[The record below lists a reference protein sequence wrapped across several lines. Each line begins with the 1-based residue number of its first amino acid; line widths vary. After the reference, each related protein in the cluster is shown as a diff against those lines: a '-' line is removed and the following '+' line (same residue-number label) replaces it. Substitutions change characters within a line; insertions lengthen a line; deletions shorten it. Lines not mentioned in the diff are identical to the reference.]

1 MLTDKGNDKRR
12 GIFRVSA
19 TPQLK
24 MTLSLS
30 LSLPV
35 VSTVYNEA
43 MMLVCAVNFAIFFL
57 LNALSESSALSANPE
72 KHSAKSLRDTRQ

>member
-12 GIFRVSA
+12 GIFTVSA

-24 MTLSLS
+24 MTLSL
-30 LSLPV
+30 PV

-43 MMLVCAVNFAIFFL
+43 ENDS
-57 LNALSESSALSANPE
+57 LSLSTCCIY
-72 KHSAKSLRDTRQ
+72 SL

>member
-12 GIFRVSA
+12 GIFTVSA

-24 MTLSLS
+24 MTLSLPVVSTVYNEAENDSLS

-35 VSTVYNEA
+35 VSTVYSEA
-43 MMLVCAVNFAIFFL
+43 MMLVCAVNFDIFFL
-57 LNALSESSALSANPE
+57 NALQESSALPSV
-72 KHSAKSLRDTRQ
+72 